1 MLEALKYGFSNYF
14 NFAGTTG
21 RRLFW
26 FWVLGIFV
34 IAFILSLIDVFV
46 IDPALGVPS
55 TGEDAQNPLAWLFA
69 LFTII
74 PNIAMGVRRLRD
86 AGNSPWLIL
95 LGLIPFVNLILI
107 YFYVQPTKAGSEL

>member
-14 NFAGTTG
+14 NFSGTTG

-26 FWVLGIFV
+26 LWVLSIFLIV
-34 IAFILSLIDVFV
+34 FVLGLIDVLV
-46 IDPALGVPS
+46 VDPALGVPAS
-55 TGEDAQNPLAWLFA
+55 GPDVQNPLAWLFS
-69 LFTII
+69 LFVII

-86 AGNSPWLIL
+86 AGYSPWLML

-107 YFYVQPTKAGSEL
+107 YFYVQPSVEMERG